1 MADTN
6 QIASD
11 ADALPAAAGAADTSE
26 GVDAAA
32 AGTPA
37 LAAAA
42 EAPSAAVPSAEKGQ
56 DIDLSEIETYL
67 KNLVPG
73 VLKMSETLLS
83 LSSQFQRMTS
93 TLEGKVK
100 ETDQNIRR
108 YDMLLVKKNKLV
120 QMTLLGSLGAVF
132 LALTM
137 MLVAGFNYSRQVNS
151 MNTLSV
157 ALAGRLSEV
166 NSGLVTFEQL
176 NQSIARLNTSMERMQ
191 LMTESQTDTLAE
203 GLTEI
208 AAQGATATAA
218 VEQSLVNLQ
227 SAIENG
233 VRAGVVEQ
241 EALAADVIQ
250 ALQGLESQQQ
260 ALRDATVP
268 VRELMQFSEQ
278 LEALITLERARFLEA
293 IAQADAARNPA
304 PPPPAAAPEVD
315 TSLRY
320 QRPASTR
327 DTPRD
332 PSLAQ

>member
-1 MADTN
+1 MVDKNQSEPDT
-6 QIASD
+6 
-11 ADALPAAAGAADTSE
+11 DALTDALVGDDVNIP
-26 GVDAAA
+26 VDANDDSTSRT
-32 AGTPA
+32 G
-37 LAAAA
+37 A
-42 EAPSAAVPSAEKGQ
+42 ESETANANAEKVQ

-93 TLEGKVK
+93 TLESKVK
-100 ETDQNIRR
+100 ETDLNIRR

-137 MLVAGFNYSRQVNS
+137 MLVAGFNYSKQVNS
-151 MNTLSV
+151 MNALSL

-176 NQSIARLNTSMERMQ
+176 NQSISLLNASMERMQ
-191 LMTESQTDTLAE
+191 LVTESQTDTLAD
-203 GLTEI
+203 GLAEI
-208 AAQGATATAA
+208 TAQGATATAA

-227 SAIENG
+227 TAIEGG
-233 VRAGVVEQ
+233 VRAGIAEQ
-241 EALAADVIQ
+241 EALAANVIQ
-250 ALQGLESQQQ
+250 ALRGFENQQQ
-260 ALRDATVP
+260 ALRESTVP
-268 VRELMQFSEQ
+268 VRELLQFSEQ
-278 LEALITLERARFLEA
+278 IEALITLERARFLEA
-293 IAQADAARNPA
+293 IAEADGALNA

-320 QRPASTR
+320 QRPNTTR
-327 DTPRD
+327 DT
-332 PSLAQ
+332 SLSQ

>member
-1 MADTN
+1 MVDKTQSQPDT
-6 QIASD
+6 
-11 ADALPAAAGAADTSE
+11 DALTDALVGDDVNIP
-26 GVDAAA
+26 VDANDDSTS
-32 AGTPA
+32 GTGAETEPA
-37 LAAAA
+37 NAN
-42 EAPSAAVPSAEKGQ
+42 AEKVQ

-93 TLEGKVK
+93 TLESKVK
-100 ETDQNIRR
+100 ETDLNIRR

-137 MLVAGFNYSRQVNS
+137 MLVAGFNYSKQVNS
-151 MNTLSV
+151 MNALSL

-176 NQSIARLNTSMERMQ
+176 NQSISMLNSSMERMQ
-191 LMTESQTDTLAE
+191 LVTESQTDTLAD
-203 GLTEI
+203 GLAQIT
-208 AAQGATATAA
+208 AQGATATAA

-227 SAIENG
+227 TAIEGG
-233 VRAGVVEQ
+233 VRAGIAEQ
-241 EALAADVIQ
+241 EALAANVIQ
-250 ALQGLESQQQ
+250 ALRGFENQQQ
-260 ALRDATVP
+260 ALRESTAP
-268 VRELMQFSEQ
+268 VRELLQFSEQ
-278 LEALITLERARFLEA
+278 IEALITLERARFLEA
-293 IAQADAARNPA
+293 IAEADGARNA

-320 QRPASTR
+320 QRPDTSR
-327 DTPRD
+327 DT
-332 PSLAQ
+332 SLSQ

>member
-1 MADTN
+1 MVDKNQSEPDT
-6 QIASD
+6 
-11 ADALPAAAGAADTSE
+11 DALTDALVGDDVNIP
-26 GVDAAA
+26 VDANDDSTSRT
-32 AGTPA
+32 G
-37 LAAAA
+37 A
-42 EAPSAAVPSAEKGQ
+42 ESETANANAEKVQ

-93 TLEGKVK
+93 TLESKVK
-100 ETDQNIRR
+100 ETDLNIRR

-137 MLVAGFNYSRQVNS
+137 MLVAGFNYSKQVNS
-151 MNTLSV
+151 MNALSL

-176 NQSIARLNTSMERMQ
+176 NQSISLLNASMERMQ
-191 LMTESQTDTLAE
+191 LVTESQTDTLAD
-203 GLTEI
+203 GLAQIT
-208 AAQGATATAA
+208 AQGATATAA

-227 SAIENG
+227 TTIEGG
-233 VRAGVVEQ
+233 VRAGIAEQ
-241 EALAADVIQ
+241 EALAANVIQ
-250 ALQGLESQQQ
+250 ALRGFENQQQ
-260 ALRDATVP
+260 ALRESTAP
-268 VRELMQFSEQ
+268 VRELLQFSEQ
-278 LEALITLERARFLEA
+278 IEALITLERARFLEA
-293 IAQADAARNPA
+293 IAEADGALNA

-320 QRPASTR
+320 QRPNTTR
-327 DTPRD
+327 DT
-332 PSLAQ
+332 SLSQ